1 MIHAPSIAETAEG
14 RALRRGTPLEV
25 RKVRKVRGRTSARL
39 RAGLPVEA
47 CLHESASR

>member
-25 RKVRKVRGRTSARL
+25 RKVRGRTSARL